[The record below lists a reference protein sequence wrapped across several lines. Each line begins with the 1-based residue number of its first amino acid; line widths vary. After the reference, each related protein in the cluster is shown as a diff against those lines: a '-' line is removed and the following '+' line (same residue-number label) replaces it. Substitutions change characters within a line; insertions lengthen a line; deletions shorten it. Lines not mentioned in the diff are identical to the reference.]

1 VSLLQSAIEAKYANP
16 SHSHVMSLKNQL
28 QRSHKGSQS
37 VTKYLFFVKRIVDE
51 LSVIDHVI
59 SDDDVTL
66 YVLNG

>member
-1 VSLLQSAIEAKYANP
+1 
-16 SHSHVMSLKNQL
+16 MSLKNQL